1 MNKLRALFLLI
12 FLFSIGGAIAQ
23 ESGSLRELH
32 QLLAKN
38 LKYPTEMRQADIEG
52 PVVIS
57 IKIDPVG
64 NMTGEYEYLSGNPGF
79 QEEIDRV
86 VEKVKQNW
94 KASYLKDKTNDLE
107 YLMSFEFKLSKAGSF
122 PPNPFLTSQKP
133 NAISPLEKVN
143 AALQENPY
151 FPNFYTNRAE
161 ILKKEGKEVLAE
173 MDLNQANFLKEKMLA
188 EIVIVGYLP
197 SGPKSL

>member
-23 ESGSLRELH
+23 DSGSLRELH

-38 LKYPTEMRQADIEG
+38 LKYPIEMRQADIEG

-64 NMTGEYEYLSGNPGF
+64 NMTGEYKYLSGNPGF

-161 ILKKEGKEVLAE
+161 ILQKEGKEVLAE
-173 MDLNQANFLKEKMLA
+173 MDLNQANFLKEKMLT